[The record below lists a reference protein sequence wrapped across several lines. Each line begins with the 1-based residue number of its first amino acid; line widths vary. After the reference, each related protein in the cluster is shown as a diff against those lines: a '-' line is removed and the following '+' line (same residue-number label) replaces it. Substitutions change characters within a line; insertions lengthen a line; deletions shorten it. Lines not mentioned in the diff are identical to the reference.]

1 MMTTWMQ
8 NIHKRKPPPE
18 GCKYLRGLLQRTLH
32 NITSKGNPTRN
43 GKNHSLIGVTK
54 IVLFQDEEDGVMSPK
69 LPSKNKSNI
78 TSIASKQTKQSNWWL
93 GYGHRI
99 CSLMDFHSPSLQQL
113 RSSHRESFDWQTD
126 RLSKS
131 MFHKDLLQ
139 VWTSLNQQT

>member
-1 MMTTWMQ
+1 
-8 NIHKRKPPPE
+8 
-18 GCKYLRGLLQRTLH
+18 
-32 NITSKGNPTRN
+32 
-43 GKNHSLIGVTK
+43 
-54 IVLFQDEEDGVMSPK
+54 MSPK